1 MASAYSTENHQYAYR
16 VRNMLN
22 AAGIEAEVRPHYQ
35 IVGGMKEWLVEAP
48 WYVMVPETAAG
59 ASQGPGRA
67 LARPLRGIARFSR
80 RASARPLGALA
91 CGGRRPP
98 RSSAAT

>member
-48 WYVMVPETAAG
+48 WYVMVPET
-59 ASQGPGRA
+59 QLERA
-67 LARPLRGIARFSR
+67 RDLAERWRVRFEE
-80 RASARPLGALA
+80 
-91 CGGRRPP
+91 
-98 RSSAAT
+98 